1 MRWLILK
8 RLRLFDSNKPLQVRW
23 LLSSKELGEEGVM

>member
-23 LLSSKELGEEGVM
+23 LSSKELGEEGVM